1 MMELN
6 DKHKHFI
13 LCALCALVM
22 SSGIALLVWSSL
34 IVCHCEEMMPH
45 LLAPIWLG
53 GFTSA
58 LALGVGKEYGD
69 ECAENNNWD
78 WQDIAADIVG
88 AIIGASFVCLII
100 KLILVC

>member
-1 MMELN
+1 MNLN

-45 LLAPIWLG
+45 LLAPIWFG

-58 LALGVGKEYGD
+58 FAMGIGKEYGD
-69 ECAENNNWD
+69 ECAEGNNWSWD
-78 WQDIAADIVG
+78 DVAADIVG
-88 AIIGASFVCLII
+88 AIIGSSLVSGII
-100 KLILVC
+100 KIILVC